1 MIWQNFMLA
10 LSKYFQF
17 SGRSRRSEFWG
28 FLLVTL
34 LFTGAAMFWDNVFSR
49 NGDFFENMVDLAF
62 LIPSMAVSA
71 RRLHDTGRSGWW
83 QLIAFTGIG
92 LILLVIWWSQDSDLD
107 HNDYGDSPKYNINED
122 DKTYAEDQIV

>member
-1 MIWQNFMLA
+1 MLA
-10 LSKYFQF
+10 LGKYFQF

-28 FLLVTL
+28 FLLVTF

-49 NGDFFENMVDLAF
+49 NGDFFESMVDLAF

-92 LILLVIWWSQDSDLD
+92 LILLVIWWCQDSDLD
-107 HNDYGDSPKYNINED
+107 HNDYGDSPKYGISED
-122 DKTYAEDQIV
+122 DKTYSEDQIV